1 MKQLEWVNGIL
12 LVLFIGM
19 GIIFYFSSI
28 KSIRHRNN
36 DSRFIHYRNARW
48 GFCLKYPVT
57 WKSIISR
64 DNSGI
69 TLYPPSQVT
78 MHYKISRI
86 EIGGLPDQPQDID
99 NPAKVGGISS
109 PLTLQQNFARSLKAL
124 REYGRAWRIRILK
137 KQSMQFHGYPALAT
151 TIKYLIAPGP
161 TQRIEKRLWVNK
173 DNIIFTATLYTT
185 PVKFRQILFVYNVLI
200 THGFRLNCRRNLY
213 LSSANHHI

>member
-1 MKQLEWVNGIL
+1 MNIEKQMKQLEWVNGIL

-69 TLYPPSQVT
+69 TLYPPILLNSQ
-78 MHYKISRI
+78 KS
-86 EIGGLPDQPQDID
+86 GGLPLV
-99 NPAKVGGISS
+99 K
-109 PLTLQQNFARSLKAL
+109 L
-124 REYGRAWRIRILK
+124 
-137 KQSMQFHGYPALAT
+137 
-151 TIKYLIAPGP
+151 GP
-161 TQRIEKRLWVNK
+161 
-173 DNIIFTATLYTT
+173 
-185 PVKFRQILFVYNVLI
+185 
-200 THGFRLNCRRNLY
+200 NCQ
-213 LSSANHHI
+213 